1 MFDVVERTAEQ
12 VFIPFTVGGGIRDI
26 DTIREVLRRGADKI
40 SLNSPAVQTPE
51 LIEEGAMRFGSQ
63 CIVVSIDV
71 KRCQDRDGWDVY
83 IHGGR
88 INTGLDAME
97 WLYEVQ
103 KRGAGEILLTS
114 MDADGSMQGFDLPV
128 LEQASKICKVP
139 LIASGGAGTM
149 EHFAQA
155 ARRVQMQCL
164 PLRYS
169 TLGIYR
175 SVH

>member
-1 MFDVVERTAEQ
+1 
-12 VFIPFTVGGGIRDI
+12 
-26 DTIREVLRRGADKI
+26 
-40 SLNSPAVQTPE
+40 
-51 LIEEGAMRFGSQ
+51 MRFGSQ

-155 ARRVQMQCL
+155 ARAGADACSIVISFWAFTDRYTEKVLGSAGDSYAAGWHPSIENTHGRDLCL
-164 PLRYS
+164 IS
-169 TLGIYR
+169 KIIYIYLLNG
-175 SVH
+175 